1 MSWLT
6 DLLDVYG
13 RVLRRAVDLTLKHWW
28 LGLIAIAY
36 LGAFGA
42 LLIVAMPFGL
52 VGGFLLGFGMAALI
66 SSWLVLVGQVV
77 QNGRVT
83 LAEIPGSFVVYL
95 FDVITFLFVRSL
107 LSWAASSAFG
117 EDSYAGIVADLAL
130 FVFLNAAPEQ
140 IYLARNS
147 GLAVFV
153 ESYRFIGTYWIE
165 WLPINVLLAVLFRA
179 VVEYVPVIGVGVALV
194 LAAIVLTFGFIAR
207 GLLFLQLTTSSR
219 RAREYARRAA
229 G

>member
-1 MSWLT
+1 VSWLT
-6 DLLDVYG
+6 DLADVYG
-13 RVLRRAVDLTLKHWW
+13 RVLRRAIELTVKHWW
-28 LGLIAIAY
+28 LGLVAIAY
-36 LGAFGA
+36 LAAFAA
-42 LLIVAMPFGL
+42 LAIVAAPFGL

-66 SSWLVLVGQVV
+66 SSWLVLVNQVV
-77 QNGRVT
+77 RNGRVT
-83 LAEIPGSFVVYL
+83 IAEIPESFVVYL
-95 FDVITFLFVRSL
+95 LDVITFLFFRSL

-117 EDSYAGIVADLAL
+117 DASYAGIVADLAI

-165 WLPINVLLAVLFRA
+165 WLPINVLLVLLFQL
-179 VVEYVPVIGVGVALV
+179 VIEYVPVMSVAVV
-194 LAAIVLTFGFIAR
+194 LAAILLAFGFIAR
-207 GLLFLQLTTSSR
+207 GLLFLELTTSSR
-219 RAREYARRAA
+219 RAREFARRAA

>member
-107 LSWAASSAFG
+107 LSWAANIAFG
-117 EDSYAGIVADLAL
+117 DDSYAGIVADLAL

-140 IYLARNS
+140 IYLGRNS
-147 GLAVFV
+147 GLSILV
-153 ESYRFIGTYWIE
+153 ESYRFIGANWIE
-165 WLPINVLLAVLFRA
+165 WLPVNALFFVLFTA
-179 VVEYVPVIGVGVALV
+179 ALFLVPVPAV
-194 LAAIVLTFGFIAR
+194 AIVLGGIALAFGSIAR
-207 GLLFLQLTTSSR
+207 GFLFLELTTSSR
-219 RAREYARRAA
+219 RAREFARRST